1 MTCPSPGPNINPQVK
16 YAIVIPDGLGD
27 EPQAD
32 LKGLTPLE
40 AAHTPAMDSLSIHGR
55 CGTAAMTPSAL
66 PEDPATTLLAVMGFD
81 ATQTPAAGGPLEAT
95 GLGAQI
101 EEECTIF
108 RCSMTTLIDGILADP
123 MGGGITTNEAERLII
138 DINREL
144 SGCGLELV
152 AGRTWR
158 HLLVSA
164 DPLSVRTM
172 PPPLAV
178 GRPMRNVRPRGKD
191 AAKLMEYLDAAREIL
206 AHHEINAVRRDL
218 GESIVTDLWP
228 WSPGLQETLPIF
240 PLEFGLE
247 ASAVSCDPL
256 FSGLTRRLGLKPVDV
271 PFENRY
277 TDAILTQ
284 LGRSAVAELAESDLV
299 CVYLDTPY
307 RASVTGNVEE
317 KVEAIEAIDARIVA
331 PLLEALG
338 RHGPWRMMI
347 APGFSA
353 NCHTRRIS
361 GADVP
366 FALSGHHIET
376 LLHQPFNEITAV
388 DSDLHIPQGHE
399 LMEYFLTV
407 R

>member
-1 MTCPSPGPNINPQVK
+1 MK
-16 YAIVIPDGLGD
+16 YVIVIPDGLGD

-40 AAHTPAMDSLSIHGR
+40 AASTPAMDSLSTHGR
-55 CGTAAMTPSAL
+55 CGTATMAPAAL
-66 PEDPATTLLAVMGFD
+66 PADPATTLLAVMGFGAD
-81 ATQTPAAGGPLEAT
+81 QAPTAGGPLEAT
-95 GLGAQI
+95 GLSAQI
-101 EEECTIF
+101 DETCTIF
-108 RCSMTTLIDGILADP
+108 RCSLTTLIDGILADP
-123 MGGGITTNEAERLII
+123 MGGGITTNEAERLIL

-152 AGRTWR
+152 PGRTWR

-164 DPLSVRTM
+164 TPLAVRTT

-178 GRPMRNVRPRGKD
+178 GRPVRNARPRGKD
-191 AAKLMEYLDAAREIL
+191 AHKLLDYLAAASDLL

-218 GESIVTDLWP
+218 GESVVTDLWP
-228 WSPGLQETLPIF
+228 WSPGVQETLPIF

-271 PFENRY
+271 PFEQRY

-284 LGRSAVAELAESDLV
+284 LGQSAVAQLAESDLV

-307 RASVTGNVEE
+307 RASVAGCVEE
-317 KVEAIEAIDARIVA
+317 KVDAIEAIDTRIVT
-331 PLLEALG
+331 PLLDALG
-338 RHGPWRMMI
+338 SHGPWRMMI

-353 NCHTRRIS
+353 DCRTRRIS

-376 LLHQPFNEITAV
+376 LLHQPFNEISAV
-388 DSDLHIPQGHE
+388 ESDLHIPEGHE